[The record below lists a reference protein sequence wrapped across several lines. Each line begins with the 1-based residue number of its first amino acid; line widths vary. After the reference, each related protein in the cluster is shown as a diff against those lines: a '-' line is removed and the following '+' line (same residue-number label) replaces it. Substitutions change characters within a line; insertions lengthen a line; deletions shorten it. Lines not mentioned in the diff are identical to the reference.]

1 MVIIKHMKN
10 THYMIGR
17 TVFIGGDW
25 TRQGR
30 YLKHNQ
36 MCGLLFR
43 YVKVG
48 GNLVRITS
56 LVN

>member
-1 MVIIKHMKN
+1 
-10 THYMIGR
+10 MIGQ

-25 TRQGR
+25 TREGR